1 MPFLFWLP
9 MIVFSGMWT
18 VANEDA
24 RALTV
29 LASRRS

>member
-9 MIVFSGMWT
+9 MIVMYGMMS
-18 VANEDA
+18 VAAEDA

-29 LASRRS
+29 RRR